1 MVRDGYRIPRLNQRF
16 LQGLI
21 KAGVWL
27 KWLTRIVIFLFF
39 IPVQTLLLEPL
50 KVEGVKPD
58 LALLLAF
65 MHGWAFGEMN
75 GLFWGLALGG
85 LLDLFSIGF
94 LGVNFVL
101 KGIIGLF
108 AGMFGKT
115 LINLPIWGN
124 GLIIFILSHLH
135 DLIGTLLLR
144 GAGEDRFTMVIMSR
158 IFVRALYN
166 GLLATA
172 MFYTFLNTHRERNPR
187 PSKAGLANE

>member
-1 MVRDGYRIPRLNQRF
+1 M
-16 LQGLI
+16 
-21 KAGVWL
+21 
-27 KWLTRIVIFLFF
+27 IFLFF
-39 IPVQTLLLEPL
+39 IPIQTILLEPL
-50 KVEGVKPD
+50 KMGGVKPD

-65 MHGWAFGEMN
+65 MHGWAFGEVN

-85 LLDLFSIGF
+85 ILDIFSVGF

-108 AGMFGKT
+108 AGIFGRT

-124 GLIIFILSHLH
+124 GLIIFVLSHLH

-144 GAGEDRFTMVIMSR
+144 GSGEEEFTMVIMGQ

-172 MFYTFLNTHRERNPR
+172 LFYTFLRFKNRGGM
-187 PSKAGLANE
+187 SKYAGASSPPG

>member
-1 MVRDGYRIPRLNQRF
+1 MTITGSSDNLVRSSSVSV
-16 LQGLI
+16 I
-21 KAGVWL
+21 KAGIFL
-27 KWLTRIVIFLFF
+27 KWFTRIAIFLFF
-39 IPVQTLLLEPL
+39 IPVQTLLLEPF
-50 KVEGVKPD
+50 KMGGIKPD

-94 LGVNFVL
+94 LGIHFVL

-108 AGMFGKT
+108 AGIFGKT

-135 DLIGTLLLR
+135 DLIGTFLLR
-144 GAGEDRFTMVIMSR
+144 GSGEDQFTLNIMSR

-166 GLLATA
+166 GLLAIVL
-172 MFYTFLNTHRERNPR
+172 FYAFLKIKNRGGM
-187 PSKAGLANE
+187 SKYAGASSPPG

>member
-1 MVRDGYRIPRLNQRF
+1 
-16 LQGLI
+16 
-21 KAGVWL
+21 L
-27 KWLTRIVIFLFF
+27 KWFTRIVIFLFF

-50 KVEGVKPD
+50 KMGGVKPD

-94 LGVNFVL
+94 LGINFVL

-108 AGMFGKT
+108 AGIFGKT

-124 GLIIFILSHLH
+124 GLIIFFISYLH

-144 GAGEDRFTMVIMSR
+144 GSEENGFTMVIMGR

-166 GLLATA
+166 GLLATVL
-172 MFYTFLNTHRERNPR
+172 FYAFLRIKNRGGM
-187 PSKAGLANE
+187 SKYAGASSPPG

>member
-1 MVRDGYRIPRLNQRF
+1 MV
-16 LQGLI
+16 
-21 KAGVWL
+21 
-27 KWLTRIVIFLFF
+27 FLFF

-50 KVEGVKPD
+50 KMGGVKPD

-85 LLDLFSIGF
+85 LMDLFSVGF
-94 LGVNFVL
+94 LGVNLVL

-108 AGMFGKT
+108 AGLFGKT

-135 DLIGTLLLR
+135 DLIGTLFLR
-144 GAGEDRFTMVIMSR
+144 GVGEDGFTMGILSQ
-158 IFVRALYN
+158 IFLRALYN
-166 GLLATA
+166 GFLATA
-172 MFYTFLNTHRERNPR
+172 LFYAFLKFKNRGGM
-187 PSKAGLANE
+187 SKYASTSSPPG